1 MRSKL
6 FVLALGAVLTAGA
19 VRASLVHFALSRSAP
34 AADATV
40 ASPAEV
46 RLWFTEAAEAGTVG
60 IRLVDPAG
68 AAVETAEVVQ
78 DAQDTKVYSVAVAR
92 RLAAGRYSVAWRG
105 VGDDGHTVQG
115 NYAFTVAAAQ

>member
-6 FVLALGAVLTAGA
+6 MFLAAGTLLTLGAAGTG
-19 VRASLVHFALSRSAP
+19 LVHFALSRSVP

-40 ASPAEV
+40 TSPAEI
-46 RLWFTEAAEAGTVG
+46 RLWFTEAAAAGTVG

-68 AAVETAEVVQ
+68 AAVQTTDVVQ
-78 DAQDTKVYSVAVAR
+78 DEEDAKIYSVGVGR
-92 RLAAGRYSVAWRG
+92 RLAAGRYTVSWRG

-115 NYAFTVAAAQ
+115 DFGFTVSSAQ